1 MKMSG
6 MGQKIVLAR
15 LTLQLGQKDLAKL
28 LDVHQVII
36 SRWENNKVIPTNKN
50 LQKLSNI
57 LNKPVSYFF
66 EDNNIP
72 NVGDNSIGV
81 FSNEVK
87 NSKNSSINNNNIN
100 SGDSNKNL
108 KIEDIENK
116 LEKILEM
123 KNKNL
128 LTEEEYQKKRKELVD
143 KI

>member
-1 MKMSG
+1 MSG

-50 LQKLSNI
+50 LQKLSNT
-57 LNKPVSYFF
+57 LNKPISYFF
-66 EDNNIP
+66 EDSNTS
-72 NVGDNSIGV
+72 VGDNSIGV

-100 SGDSNKNL
+100 SGEGDSNKNL

-116 LEKILEM
+116 LERILEM

-143 KI
+143 QI